1 MRTEVAHWWR
11 IFLGVGDETRRVAL
25 DILRQRYVDESEH
38 ARQFTRHAGEMHY
51 PQFREKLLHIAA
63 EETEHAGLLAKKIF
77 ELGGKLPE
85 VTGERA
91 STEQSSWQHLLK
103 DLNEE
108 DHCAGELMEQIWAVA
123 TDYPDIAALLEQ
135 ISKEEEN
142 IDKGSRLSGEAPVTR
157 LHYWPG
163 WSL

>member
-1 MRTEVAHWWR
+1 MRTELAHWWR
-11 IFLGVGDETRRVAL
+11 IFLGIGDETRRVAL

-77 ELGGKLPE
+77 DLGGKLPE

-108 DHCAGELMEQIWAVA
+108 GHLRRRVDGADMGSGDGLSRYRRIAR
-123 TDYPDIAALLEQ
+123 TDFQ
-135 ISKEEEN
+135 RGKETWRRN
-142 IDKGSRLSGEAPVTR
+142 P
-157 LHYWPG
+157 
-163 WSL
+163 